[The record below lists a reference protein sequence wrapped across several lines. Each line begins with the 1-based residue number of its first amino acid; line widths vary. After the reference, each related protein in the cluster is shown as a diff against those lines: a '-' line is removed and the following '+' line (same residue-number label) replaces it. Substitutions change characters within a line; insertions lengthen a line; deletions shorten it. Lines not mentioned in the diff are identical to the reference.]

1 LVQSTR
7 KFGFIL
13 LILSLVFFQSGK
25 TLAATGMTDYQRMS
39 WLFYLANKNSVAES
53 AALHFGILHSDILE
67 GSADCTSLS
76 PPSKENANAFN
87 KLFREEF
94 DVLKES
100 IKPGNLSNKFS
111 SVVTISNAY
120 GKYDRQSQSLI
131 LDNLDQIQNFSSV
144 NTSSGTKQIGDCN
157 LLCSK
162 LIELRAAANAQH
174 LMPARYEIDL
184 YTALQKAIMPIG
196 VLTHL
201 PSVST
206 SPQLNRIPIDE
217 KLANELS
224 NRQSSNQ
231 ILDIHIDYR
240 FFARRPFQETDALSR
255 RNHPVRIRDLVI
267 GFSLPTHSIE
277 ITNIRYVDKI
287 SGETLGA
294 ISFNE
299 SESNIDSPY
308 SIQSEQ
314 IKITESSSVTKSRNK
329 ILPKGLRT
337 HDDAI
342 VVRANDIVFRKTP
355 AENRLALTK
364 LNQLLALSAGLP
376 DLSDPDQGIYV
387 ADLLGKRATD
397 YFEIADMRVVQ
408 PQTYN
413 LQLNGD
419 DQGLSVVI
427 KWQEQLPEEKMQ
439 LFTNREIPLLEKN
452 TLNFPINFMDVR
464 EVFIRPYDSNYQR
477 FPLMLINGD
486 NHMRLNDLRKPT
498 IRLDAELPGP
508 SPQHWNLS
516 LPMAEIFV
524 ERYYR
529 FHTESDNQR
538 YLTGFKRLTL
548 ASTYQMNSVNA
559 NRGSIQADMKLLK
572 RTLYLDDELT
582 EILAE
587 LPTETH

>member
-1 LVQSTR
+1 
-7 KFGFIL
+7 
-13 LILSLVFFQSGK
+13 
-25 TLAATGMTDYQRMS
+25 
-39 WLFYLANKNSVAES
+39 
-53 AALHFGILHSDILE
+53 LHQ
-67 GSADCTSLS
+67 
-76 PPSKENANAFN
+76 
-87 KLFREEF
+87 
-94 DVLKES
+94 V
-100 IKPGNLSNKFS
+100 
-111 SVVTISNAY
+111 
-120 GKYDRQSQSLI
+120 
-131 LDNLDQIQNFSSV
+131 
-144 NTSSGTKQIGDCN
+144 
-157 LLCSK
+157 
-162 LIELRAAANAQH
+162 
-174 LMPARYEIDL
+174 
-184 YTALQKAIMPIG
+184 
-196 VLTHL
+196 
-201 PSVST
+201 
-206 SPQLNRIPIDE
+206 
-217 KLANELS
+217 
-224 NRQSSNQ
+224 
-231 ILDIHIDYR
+231 LDIHIDYR
-240 FFARRPFQETDALSR
+240 FIARRPFQETDALSR
-255 RNHPVRIRDLVI
+255 RNHPVRIRDLIV
-267 GFSLPTHSIE
+267 GFSLPTHSID
-277 ITNIRYVDKI
+277 ISRIRYVDRL

-299 SESNIDSPY
+299 SEPNAYSPK
-308 SIQSEQ
+308 SI
-314 IKITESSSVTKSRNK
+314 SSVQQIATEPFSAAAKSWNK
-329 ILPKGLRT
+329 FLPQGLRT
-337 HDDAI
+337 HDEAI

-413 LQLNGD
+413 LQLNGN

-427 KWQEQLPEEKMQ
+427 NWLEQLSEEKTQ
-439 LFTNREIPLLEKN
+439 LFTNSEIPSLKKK
-452 TLNFPINFMDVR
+452 TLDFPIKFLDVR

-498 IRLDAELPGP
+498 IKLDAELPGP
-508 SPQHWNLS
+508 APQHWSMS

-529 FHTESDNQR
+529 FHTESSDQR

-559 NRGSIQADMKLLK
+559 NRGSIKADMQLLK

-587 LPTETH
+587 LPIESH